1 MDINLAV
8 KILNNTS
15 RLKFSDNEQES
26 LKTIINELDKR
37 RDIITNMAIY
47 ISKLDIDED
56 ICKHI
61 YPKSDLDCEDI
72 GRECISCLIEW
83 FSRED

>member
-1 MDINLAV
+1 MDINLAI

-26 LKTIINELDKR
+26 LKTIIDELDKR

-47 ISKLDIDED
+47 ISKLDTDED

-61 YPKSDLDCEDI
+61 YHESDLDCENVD
-72 GRECISCLIEW
+72 RECISCLIEW